1 METVVGFGP
10 QLRQWRSARRMSQLD
25 LAAEAEVSQRH
36 LSFLENGRSKPSPE
50 MVVHLGRVLDLPL
63 REQNRLLTAAGF
75 APAFGER
82 PLDDPDLDQVRS
94 ALQRMLDAHG
104 PYPAYVVDRGWDLVL
119 ANPAALRLLDLLDEP
134 PPPEVAA
141 NVARLSFHPMGLR
154 RIGENWASTASVL
167 LDRLERELHHSPGDD
182 RLRALRDEVVA
193 YDGMP
198 ERPTGPAP
206 ATGDELVLPL
216 TLRPWGPDGDRL
228 RFFTTITTI
237 GAAFDVTV
245 EELRLETLL
254 PADDETDALLRAAD
268 PDRT

>member
-25 LAAEAEVSQRH
+25 LATEAEVSQRH

-63 REQNRLLTAAGF
+63 RDQNVLLTAAGY

-82 PLDDPDLDQVRS
+82 SFDDPDLEPVLT

-104 PYPAYVVDRGWDLVL
+104 PYPAYVIDRGWDLVL
-119 ANPAALRLLDLLDEP
+119 ANPAALRLLALLDP
-134 PPPEVAA
+134 APPPEVAA
-141 NVARLSFHPMGLR
+141 NIARLSFHPDGLR
-154 RIGENWASTASVL
+154 RIADDWDTTAAVL
-167 LDRLERELHHSPGDD
+167 FDRLERELHHRPGDD
-182 RLRALRDEVVA
+182 RLRALRDEIAA
-193 YDGMP
+193 YPGVP
-198 ERPTGPAP
+198 RQANRSGPI
-206 ATGDELVLPL
+206 TVDELVLPL
-216 TLRPWGPDGDRL
+216 TLRIDGGDRL

-237 GAAFDVTV
+237 GAAFDVTL

-254 PADDETDALLRAAD
+254 PADAVTEVLLRDAGPGRA
-268 PDRT
+268 